1 MSQQQ
6 LLLDRETALLL
17 TIAMLRHDMGLLQAR
32 LLRQEHDALLQQTE
46 EHHRQTVAALLAPYV
61 DQLPVPVEQCTF
73 NPEQECLVYD
83 VPACE
88 KSLKGDN

>member
-1 MSQQQ
+1 MSQKQ

-46 EHHRQTVAALLAPYV
+46 AQHQQTVAALLLPYAE
-61 DQLPVPVEQCTF
+61 QLPVPVEQCTF
-73 NPEQECLVYD
+73 DPERGCLAYD
-83 VPACE
+83 APA
-88 KSLKGDN
+88 G